1 MYWLKETSSLLKGNA
16 LVSLSFVDRTFC
28 ILSIDTLFVVVM
40 LHLYSFFFAKFLYMT
55 YLIFLKQDIQ
65 CK

>member
-28 ILSIDTLFVVVM
+28 ILSIGTLFVVVM
-40 LHLYSFFFAKFLYMT
+40 LHLYSVFCEVSV